1 MCVFAFR
8 KNSARCFHYLSMS
21 ILQSENFDHL
31 TVFSPTIDFRL
42 ISDSLII
49 VPYKFHYTTSDKKC
63 KHKLKWNAKIVSMP
77 KSGNGFPE
85 IRHNMGKN
93 ISCFGYSPKP
103 LRRLAHSSMCSS
115 P

>member
-1 MCVFAFR
+1 MCVLAFR
-8 KNSARCFHYLSMS
+8 KYSVRCFHYLSMS

-63 KHKLKWNAKIVSMP
+63 KHKLKRNEKIVSMP
-77 KSGNGFPE
+77 KSGNGFAG
-85 IRHNMGKN
+85 IRHNLGKN
-93 ISCFGYSPKP
+93 APCSGHSSNS
-103 LRRLAHSSMCSS
+103 LRCSSHSSMCSR